1 MSRYDNMSDSDVEI
15 KRIPPMKP
23 VKKPPNSPTEELLKA
38 HEKKVTTKA
47 MIHEALSELK
57 TRKGVSIQAIKKY
70 MEEKYYVKTDKV
82 KYLIKK
88 ALKSGVEDGSIVQLK
103 GIGASGSFKLA
114 PVKEKT
120 KKKPKTQKEK
130 PKNEKT
136 TKEKS
141 KEKPTKD
148 KKEKMVK
155 EKAKIDKMKAVKKV
169 KIDVKDK
176 EKKTEKPKDKKKADL
191 KEKKTK
197 TAATPAKKKATM
209 MKRKSIGSIIKAPRM
224 KPKLKA

>member
-1 MSRYDNMSDSDVEI
+1 MSDSDIDI
-15 KRIPPMKP
+15 KKIPPMKP
-23 VKKPPNSPTEELLKA
+23 VKKPPNSPTEDLLIA
-38 HEKKVTTKA
+38 REKKVTTKA
-47 MIHEALSELK
+47 MIHEALTELK

-70 MEEKYYVKTDKV
+70 MEEKYYVQTDKL

-88 ALKSGVEDGSIVQLK
+88 TLKTGVEDGSIVQLK

-114 PVKEKT
+114 PVKEKI
-120 KKKPKTQKEK
+120 KKKPKTKKEK
-130 PKNEKT
+130 PKTEKS

-141 KEKPTKD
+141 KDKPTKD

-155 EKAKIDKMKAVKKV
+155 EKAIIDKVKAAKKI
-169 KIDVKDK
+169 KMDVKDK
-176 EKKTEKPKDKKKADL
+176 EKKMEKPKDKKKADL

-197 TAATPAKKKATM
+197 PAATSAKKKATM
-209 MKRKSIGSIIKAPRM
+209 MKRKSIGSIIKPPKM

>member
-1 MSRYDNMSDSDVEI
+1 MSDSDVEI
-15 KRIPPMKP
+15 KKIAPMKP
-23 VKKPPNSPTEELLKA
+23 VKKPPNSPTEDLLKA

-47 MIHEALSELK
+47 MIHEALTELK

-70 MEEKYYVKTDKV
+70 MEDKYYVQTDKV

-88 ALKSGVEDGSIVQLK
+88 TLKTGVEDGSIVQLK

-120 KKKPKTQKEK
+120 KKKPKIKKEK
-130 PKNEKT
+130 PK
-136 TKEKS
+136 KEKSKES

-148 KKEKMVK
+148 KKEKIVK
-155 EKAKIDKMKAVKKV
+155 EKASIDKMKPAKKV
-169 KIDVKDK
+169 KMDVKDK

-191 KEKKTK
+191 KEKKSK
-197 TAATPAKKKATM
+197 TAATPTKKKATM
-209 MKRKSIGSIIKAPRM
+209 MKRKSIGSIIKPPKM
-224 KPKLKA
+224 KPKLKS